1 MKHAAVIPAIL
12 AALAL
17 AHVAAFAADTDDIP
31 EMPVM
36 SAVVAEVN
44 GVVITFGDLWEEVEV
59 PVRELRKTYHGR
71 DLQRRINM
79 LLVTQLERKKNGI
92 LLLTEAESL
101 LTDQVSMQLH
111 EQVAKRI
118 RTLVHE
124 AGSMAALKDSLLQQ
138 GKDLEDVQED
148 IRKDMLIGFLLNEH
162 VYSKITVSPEEMRRY
177 YEDHPGEFEV
187 ARSTTIIHVFLPRA
201 AFDTPEEARLRAG
214 ELYRKTHDGADI
226 TEIARKHSRG
236 PKAPIGGVWDNVHA
250 GAFRKEVDFF
260 VFSMAQ
266 GELSPVIETG
276 LGYHIV
282 KVIKNRP
289 AKTLTFEEAQH
300 SIHEK
305 IYEKKFRY
313 RRAMYL
319 KDLEKHAFVRLLWQP
334 K

>member
-111 EQVAKRI
+111 ERVAKRI

-124 AGSMAALKDSLLQQ
+124 AGSMAALKDSLSQQ
-138 GKDLEDVQED
+138 GKDLFYRFELAEPAGLEVVLEPDFDGTVALLTGEDCDHLE
-148 IRKDMLIGFLLNEH
+148 
-162 VYSKITVSPEEMRRY
+162 TVACGTDLDLPPLQ
-177 YEDHPGEFEV
+177 PGTWYLVVE
-187 ARSTTIIHVFLPRA
+187 
-201 AFDTPEEARLRAG
+201 
-214 ELYRKTHDGADI
+214 
-226 TEIARKHSRG
+226 
-236 PKAPIGGVWDNVHA
+236 
-250 GAFRKEVDFF
+250 
-260 VFSMAQ
+260 
-266 GELSPVIETG
+266 G
-276 LGYHIV
+276 LGAAEQGTFVMHV
-282 KVIKNRP
+282 K
-289 AKTLTFEEAQH
+289 L
-300 SIHEK
+300 
-305 IYEKKFRY
+305 
-313 RRAMYL
+313 
-319 KDLEKHAFVRLLWQP
+319 LEP
-334 K
+334 

>member
-1 MKHAAVIPAIL
+1 MIL
-12 AALAL
+12 AALAHAASL
-17 AHVAAFAADTDDIP
+17 VAQTDDIP

-44 GVVITFGDLWEEVEV
+44 GEVITFGDLWREIEV
-59 PVRELRKTYHGR
+59 PARELRKTYHGQ

-79 LLVTQLERKKNGI
+79 LLVTQLDRKKNNI
-92 LLLTEAESL
+92 LLLTEAERL
-101 LTDQVSMQLH
+101 LTDQVSMQIQ
-111 EQVAKRI
+111 EEVAKRV
-118 RTLVHE
+118 RKLVHE
-124 AGSMAALKDSLLQQ
+124 SGSMAALKDSLAQQ
-138 GKDLEDVQED
+138 GKDLEDVKED
-148 IRKDMLIGFLLNEH
+148 LRKEMLIGLLLNEY

-177 YEDHPGEFEV
+177 YEDHPDEFEV
-187 ARSTTIIHVFLPRA
+187 ARTTTIVHVFVPRA
-201 AFDTPEEARLRAG
+201 AFDTPDDARRYAE
-214 ELYRKTHDGADI
+214 ELYDKIRDGTDI
-226 TEIARKHSRG
+226 TDVARKYSRG
-236 PKAPIGGVWDNVHA
+236 PKAPIGGVWDNVNP